1 MNPLDRV
8 GSEFALSLWCPNP
21 KARRRKD
28 GPRYFAEFEIDA
40 ETFDMLMSCRELAGM
55 VIEAHCVV
63 AAANEPIAKGGEAT
77 GPEPTEVGS
86 TVTGVAHPS
95 PREVSLASRLHID
108 GYFRNPKLWNALH
121 NHGIYTAQEHKTNVE
136 RLPCLFALLRENWQ
150 QDPDSLIRAL
160 KIDVKPLLASVGAEL
175 ACEGGICLHHVA
187 SATLPAAG
195 QMQPENPRKV
205 THFHGVPLCA
215 IGHHAGWVHA
225 KYATREE
232 KEMLREIAVAL
243 TAHNV
248 KERVKTY
255 LGRES
260 MSGISQEE
268 LDRFEE
274 ELGLK

>member
-8 GSEFALSLWCPNP
+8 GAEFALSLCNPNP
-21 KARRRKD
+21 KAARLKD
-28 GPRYFAEFEIDA
+28 GPRYRVEFEVDA
-40 ETFDMLMSCRELAGM
+40 EAFEQFMGARELAGM

-63 AAANEPIAKGGEAT
+63 AAANEPLQTAAGQSADRNGT
-77 GPEPTEVGS
+77 VGS
-86 TVTGVAHPS
+86 AVAGQAHSDLPAAES
-95 PREVSLASRLHID
+95 HKPSLASRIHID
-108 GYFRNPKLWNALH
+108 GYFRSSRLWNALH
-121 NHGIYTAQEHKTNVE
+121 ERGIYSLSEHKKWIE
-136 RLPCLFALLRENWQ
+136 GLPCLFSMFRNKFALLKQ
-150 QDPDSLIRAL
+150 TSVPMKSLIDSSAWE
-160 KIDVKPLLASVGAEL
+160 IACQGDV
-175 ACEGGICLHHVA
+175 CLHHVA

-205 THFHGVPLCA
+205 AHFFGVPLCA

-225 KYATREE
+225 KYATRED
-232 KEMLREIAVAL
+232 KETLREIAVAL

-274 ELGLK
+274 EIGLK